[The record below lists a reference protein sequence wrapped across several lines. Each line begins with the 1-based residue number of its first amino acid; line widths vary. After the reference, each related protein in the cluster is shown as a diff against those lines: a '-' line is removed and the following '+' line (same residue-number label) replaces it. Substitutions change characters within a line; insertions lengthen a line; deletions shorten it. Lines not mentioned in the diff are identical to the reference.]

1 MAGKK
6 ERELA
11 ENIKSLQQNIEL
23 IDVPEV
29 KQKVMEKIGHNV
41 EVDNMELA

>member
-6 ERELA
+6 ERELV

-23 IDVPEV
+23 VSVPEV
-29 KQKVMEKIGHNV
+29 IQKAMEHKMVNTTPKITAS
-41 EVDNMELA
+41 E